1 MSIYVF
7 GYGSLIN
14 MEKNTELNHSI
25 RKSICPVTVK
35 GLKRSLNVNGE
46 HYRVFG
52 VKDVKTAL
60 CNGLLFKVTER
71 ELANLIEREKLYT
84 LKPIKK
90 DRIVFNYGK
99 CLTFKPNDE
108 VVCFGNE
115 KEYNVKLSELFS
127 IEELDNRK
135 YFLDIIDKLA
145 KDEVLAKDGLSKL
158 FNLTN
163 EDTVEDLLKTLNHH
177 LAKTNAAPT
186 GAQLSFVL
194 LCKVFINS

>member
-52 VKDVKTAL
+52 VKEVKTAL
-60 CNGLLFKVTER
+60 CNGLVFKVTER

-108 VVCFGNE
+108 VVCFYPLQKYVLTKHKLDTKPINE
-115 KEYNVKLSELFS
+115 TYLQICIDGSSKISNP
-127 IEELDNRK
+127 
-135 YFLDIIDKLA
+135 FLDDFITPFNIYQR
-145 KDEVLAKDGLSKL
+145 SK
-158 FNLTN
+158 
-163 EDTVEDLLKTLNHH
+163 
-177 LAKTNAAPT
+177 
-186 GAQLSFVL
+186 
-194 LCKVFINS
+194 